1 MRFTPAALL
10 LTLLP
15 TAPIA
20 AQAQERHEFQL
31 HVEPVAVGIRSATPI
46 GKGWRVGPT
55 LIAGPFEGVDL
66 NESTSGDLQEVLNGF
81 LTFGY
86 RFTPAAELV
95 ISPIGASLGTGDDY
109 AAIYPSAQAGLQ
121 VKVGRAW
128 IGSDIRVIRIA
139 EGNNQGTYWTQWIP
153 LRVGLTLGKG
163 R

>member
-10 LTLLP
+10 ALLLP
-15 TAPIA
+15 VAPIT

-31 HVEPVAVGIRSATPI
+31 HAEPLAIGIRSATPI

-55 LIAGPFEGVDL
+55 LIAGPFEGVNL
-66 NESTSGDLQEVLNGF
+66 NESTVGDLQEILNGF

-86 RFTPAAELV
+86 RFSPSAELV
-95 ISPIGASLGTGDDY
+95 VSPIGASLGTGDDY
-109 AAIYPSAQAGLQ
+109 AAVYPSAQAGLQ
-121 VKVGRAW
+121 VKVGGAW

-139 EGNNQGTYWTQWIP
+139 MGNNQGRYWTQWIP
-153 LRVGLTLGKG
+153 LRVGLTLGRG